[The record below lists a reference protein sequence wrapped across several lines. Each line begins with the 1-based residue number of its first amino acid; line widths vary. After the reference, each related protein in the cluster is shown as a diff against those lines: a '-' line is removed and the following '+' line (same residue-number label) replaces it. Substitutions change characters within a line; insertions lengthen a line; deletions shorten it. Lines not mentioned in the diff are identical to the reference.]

1 MISKVKNYLIIAGV
15 LFFVALSVSNYFNAK
30 AVKRWKAE
38 AIRQGN
44 NVKELT
50 ALNKQQIELNYT
62 QSEYVSSLSA
72 ENESLLK
79 QLQIKPKT
87 VVKFVEREV
96 IIKDTVVKEVPVTV
110 TGKDYWHISDKGKC
124 WKWEADA
131 YLWNDS
137 LKIDRTLFDYHNLTT
152 DVFFK
157 KRVFKL
163 WFIELYSGK
172 KIIQKTSSE
181 CGDVMTKTVNVV
193 KR

>member
-1 MISKVKNYLIIAGV
+1 MIAKVKNYLIIAGV

-62 QSEYVSSLSA
+62 QSEYVSSLSFK
-72 ENESLLK
+72 NDSLLK
-79 QLQIKPKT
+79 ALQIKPKE
-87 VVKFVEREV
+87 VVKFIERKTV
-96 IIKDTVVKEVPVTV
+96 IRDTVVKEVPVYI
-110 TGKDYWHISDKGKC
+110 TGYRQWHVKDSDKC

-131 YLWNDS
+131 YLINDS
-137 LKIDRTLFDYHNLTT
+137 LNIDRTLFDYQNTTT
-152 DVFFK
+152 DIFTKKLKFK
-157 KRVFKL
+157 FL
-163 WFIELYSGK
+163 FIKIYSGK
-172 KIIQKTSSE
+172 EIIQRSSSE
-181 CGDVMTKTVNVV
+181 CGSETTKTVNVI

>member
-50 ALNKQQIELNYT
+50 ALNKQQIELNFT
-62 QSEYVSSLSA
+62 QKEYVNSLSA
-72 ENESLLK
+72 KNDSLLK
-79 QLQIKPKT
+79 QLHIKPKT
-87 VVKFVEREV
+87 VVKFVERTS
-96 IIKDTVVKEVPVTV
+96 IIKDTVVKEVPVYI
-110 TGKDYWHISDKGKC
+110 TGYRQWHVKDSGQC

-131 YLWNDS
+131 YLINDS
-137 LKIDRTLFDYHNLTT
+137 LNIDRTLFNYKNVTT
-152 DVFFK
+152 DIFTKKLKFK
-157 KRVFKL
+157 FL
-163 WFIELYSGK
+163 FIKIYSGK
-172 KIIQKTSSE
+172 EVIQKSSSE
-181 CGDVMTKTVNVV
+181 CGSETTKTVNVI